1 MGEPE
6 RSVSRPPSAGV
17 DELHQ
22 RIAELEQLLSDR
34 SKQLED
40 VSRRLGRIERR
51 IERASASFGVRTV
64 LDVRRRLYRLLK

>member
-1 MGEPE
+1 MGEGPW
-6 RSVSRPPSAGV
+6 VSR
-17 DELHQ
+17 
-22 RIAELEQLLSDR
+22 SD
-34 SKQLED
+34 D